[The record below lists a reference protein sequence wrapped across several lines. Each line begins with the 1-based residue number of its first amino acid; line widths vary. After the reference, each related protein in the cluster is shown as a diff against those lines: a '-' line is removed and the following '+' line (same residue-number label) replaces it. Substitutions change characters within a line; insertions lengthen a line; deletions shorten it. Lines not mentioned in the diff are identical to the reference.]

1 MKHSLVLLIAAFVL
15 PATVNAEIKDKT
27 IISNTFNACVE
38 QDEYPNGIGYQ
49 YSYCGCFVN
58 KVSKGMTYKE
68 FIGLELEAQLEDDP
82 ITQEKAVLA
91 NQKIKKYIVDCLS
104 STFEE

>member
-1 MKHSLVLLIAAFVL
+1 MKHSLVFLIAAFVL
-15 PATVNAEIKDKT
+15 PTTVNAEIKNKT
-27 IISNTFNACVE
+27 IISNIFNSCVE

-68 FIGLELEAQLEDDP
+68 FLGLELEAQFEDDP
-82 ITQEKAVLA
+82 RSQEKALLA
-91 NQKIKKYIVDCLS
+91 NQKIKSYIVDCLS

>member
-1 MKHSLVLLIAAFVL
+1 MRRLLLPLLAAISLPTA
-15 PATVNAEIKDKT
+15 VNAEIKNKT

-58 KVSKGMTYKE
+58 KVSKGMNPRE
-68 FIGLELEAQLEDDP
+68 FLALDLEVQYEEDSVS
-82 ITQEKAVLA
+82 QEKTLLA
-91 NQKIKKYIVDCLS
+91 NQKIKKYIIDCLS

>member
-1 MKHSLVLLIAAFVL
+1 MKKLLISLLAALSL
-15 PATVNAEIKDKT
+15 PTAVSAEIKNKA
-27 IISNTFNACVE
+27 IISNTFNACIE
-38 QDEYPNGIGYQ
+38 QDKYPNGIGYQ

-68 FIGLELEAQLEDDP
+68 FLGLDLEIQNKDDP
-82 ITQEKAVLA
+82 RSQEKALLA
-91 NQKIKKYIVDCLS
+91 NQKIKKYIVDCMS

>member
-1 MKHSLVLLIAAFVL
+1 MKKVLISLLAALAL
-15 PATVNAEIKDKT
+15 PTAVSAEIKNKT
-27 IISNTFNACVE
+27 IISTTFNACIE
-38 QDEYPNGIGYQ
+38 QDKYPNGIGYQ

-68 FIGLELEAQLEDDP
+68 FLGIELEAQLEDDP
-82 ITQEKAVLA
+82 RSQEKALLA
-91 NQKIKKYIVDCLS
+91 NQKIKSYIVDCLS

>member
-1 MKHSLVLLIAAFVL
+1 MKHSLVLLFAAFVL
-15 PATVNAEIKDKT
+15 PTTVNAEIKNKT

-58 KVSKGMTYKE
+58 KVSKGTTTNE
-68 FIGLELEAQLEDDP
+68 FLALDLEIQWTRNRSL
-82 ITQEKAVLA
+82 
-91 NQKIKKYIVDCLS
+91 
-104 STFEE
+104 

>member
-1 MKHSLVLLIAAFVL
+1 MKKLLISLLAALSL
-15 PATVNAEIKDKT
+15 PTAVSAEIKNKA
-27 IISNTFNACVE
+27 IISNTFNACIE
-38 QDEYPNGIGYQ
+38 QDKYPNGIGYQ

-68 FIGLELEAQLEDDP
+68 FLGLELEAQLEDDP
-82 ITQEKAVLA
+82 RSQEKALLA
-91 NQKIKKYIVDCLS
+91 NKKIKKYIIDCMS

>member
-1 MKHSLVLLIAAFVL
+1 
-15 PATVNAEIKDKT
+15 
-27 IISNTFNACVE
+27 
-38 QDEYPNGIGYQ
+38 
-49 YSYCGCFVN
+49 
-58 KVSKGMTYKE
+58 MTYKE

-91 NQKIKKYIVDCLS
+91 NQKIKKYIVDWLS

>member
-1 MKHSLVLLIAAFVL
+1 MKRLLLPLFAALAL
-15 PATVNAEIKDKT
+15 PVGVNAEIKNQT
-27 IISNTFNACVE
+27 ILSNTFNAWVE

-68 FIGLELEAQLEDDP
+68 FLGLELEAQLEDDP
-82 ITQEKAVLA
+82 RSKEKALLA
-91 NQKIKKYIVDCLS
+91 NQKIKSYIVDCLS

>member
-1 MKHSLVLLIAAFVL
+1 MRRLLLPLLAAISLPTA
-15 PATVNAEIKDKT
+15 VNAEIKNKT

-58 KVSKGMTYKE
+58 KASKGMTTQE
-68 FIGLELEAQLEDDP
+68 FLGVGLEVEYKDDP
-82 ITQEKAVLA
+82 RSQEKALLA
-91 NQKIKKYIVDCLS
+91 NKKIKKYIIDCMS

>member
-1 MKHSLVLLIAAFVL
+1 MKHSLVFLIAAFVL
-15 PATVNAEIKDKT
+15 PTTVNAEIKNKT
-27 IISNTFNACVE
+27 IISNTFNSCVE

-68 FIGLELEAQLEDDP
+68 FLGIELEAQLEDDP
-82 ITQEKAVLA
+82 RSQEKALLA
-91 NQKIKKYIVDCLS
+91 NQKIKSYIVDCLS

>member
-68 FIGLELEAQLEDDP
+68 FLGLELEAQLEDDP
-82 ITQEKAVLA
+82 RSQEKALLA
-91 NQKIKKYIVDCLS
+91 NQKIKKYIVDCMS

>member
-1 MKHSLVLLIAAFVL
+1 MKLFLLPLLAALAL
-15 PATVNAEIKDKT
+15 PTAVNAEIKNKA

-38 QDEYPNGIGYQ
+38 QDEYPSGIGYQ

-68 FIGLELEAQLEDDP
+68 FLGLELEAQLEDDP
-82 ITQEKAVLA
+82 RSQEKTISE
-91 NQKIKKYIVDCLS
+91 NCLINDS
-104 STFEE
+104 